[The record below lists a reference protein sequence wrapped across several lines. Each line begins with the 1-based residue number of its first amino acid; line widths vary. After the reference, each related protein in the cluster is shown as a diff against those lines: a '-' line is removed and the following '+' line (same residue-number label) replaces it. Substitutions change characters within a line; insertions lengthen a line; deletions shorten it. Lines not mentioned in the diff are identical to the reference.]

1 MPASCPLVPRAIPV
15 TGARRGQGS
24 VGGTEGSRPQR
35 GPGAPSQVRS
45 SGRVRRTWGRSSRA
59 PRPLRPAPQALNL
72 RLPHRGPSEPQPG
85 PACRRGTEQ
94 RGRQGRAKSSRL
106 RKGAGSGER
115 SSCGAPHSPGRR
127 LREQWIRLPHLVQFQ
142 TLVRAPLAVA
152 CPVLTLLGTRPSGAA
167 LELSPR
173 PPCLQQHEEGVSSA
187 QNRAGGHSEGSLQPC
202 HAQSHGLAALVGT
215 GIVGV
220 NSTRTCRQGR
230 LYPWPRLRGG
240 RAFQGA
246 LCTCKIQP

>member
-1 MPASCPLVPRAIPV
+1 MGTCQPAALSSPHPSPSQGPAQAKGLRA
-15 TGARRGQGS
+15 AL
-24 VGGTEGSRPQR
+24 R
-35 GPGAPSQVRS
+35 GPGTPSQVRS
-45 SGRVRRTWGRSSRA
+45 SGRVRHMWGRSSQA
-59 PRPLRPAPQALNL
+59 PCPLRPAPQALSL

-85 PACRRGTEQ
+85 PACRCGTEQ
-94 RGRQGRAKSSRL
+94 RGRQGRAKSPRF
-106 RKGAGSGER
+106 RKGVGSGDR

-127 LREQWIRLPHLVQFQ
+127 LREQWIHLPHLVQFQ
-142 TLVRAPLAVA
+142 TLARAPLAAA

-173 PPCLQQHEEGVSSA
+173 PPCLHQDEEGVSLA
-187 QNRAGGHSEGSLQPC
+187 RNRAGGHSEGSLQPC
-202 HAQSHGLAALVGT
+202 HAQSHGLAALMGN

-220 NSTRTCRQGR
+220 DSTRTCRQGR
-230 LYPWPRLRGG
+230 LCPRPRLRGG